1 MKLGLVCFA
10 LLLSSWGVA
19 KASAWGE
26 AVRLN
31 GSLKS
36 LNFYSENYAGPDTD
50 GGLLVE
56 HARLDLQATLPAAVL
71 LELAVDQQQLW
82 ANRRGISI
90 SGDSPANRRFDLD
103 KSWGEGGRSGGLLQ
117 LDRLN
122 LHTEALGAQW
132 TFGRQAIGFGRISL
146 FSPLDVIAPFAPDVL
161 DAEVR
166 PGVDAFRGVRYFG
179 LAGQLGGT
187 LVLGDERRHNS
198 YLLTFGEN
206 VAGVDV
212 LLLAGRLRGRPM
224 AGIGLAGELGNV
236 GLKGEVARYR
246 GTAVGQPGGDL
257 YGSFTIAA
265 LESWYRFDNG
275 LVLLAEYLRNGSGGD
290 RPQEYPLIQA
300 SAPYREGLS
309 FLSGQNY
316 LLFGPSYDLHPLVT
330 LNGLVIWNLDDDSL
344 LLRPQLT
351 LSLADN
357 LQLDLFWGWGIGGR
371 TRVVG
376 DSGRALVR
384 SEFGALGNSGA
395 MLLRWYF

>member
-1 MKLGLVCFA
+1 M
-10 LLLSSWGVA
+10 
-19 KASAWGE
+19 
-26 AVRLN
+26 
-31 GSLKS
+31 
-36 LNFYSENYAGPDTD
+36 
-50 GGLLVE
+50 
-56 HARLDLQATLPAAVL
+56 
-71 LELAVDQQQLW
+71 
-82 ANRRGISI
+82 
-90 SGDSPANRRFDLD
+90 
-103 KSWGEGGRSGGLLQ
+103 
-117 LDRLN
+117 
-122 LHTEALGAQW
+122 
-132 TFGRQAIGFGRISL
+132 
-146 FSPLDVIAPFAPDVL
+146 L

-206 VAGVDV
+206 IAGVDV

-265 LESWYRFDNG
+265 LEGWYRFDNG
-275 LVLLAEYLRNGSGGD
+275 LVLLAEYLRNGSGGA

-309 FLSGQNY
+309 FLSGRNY

-344 LLRPQLT
+344 LVRPQLT

-357 LQLDLFWGWGIGGR
+357 LQLDLFWGWGIGER